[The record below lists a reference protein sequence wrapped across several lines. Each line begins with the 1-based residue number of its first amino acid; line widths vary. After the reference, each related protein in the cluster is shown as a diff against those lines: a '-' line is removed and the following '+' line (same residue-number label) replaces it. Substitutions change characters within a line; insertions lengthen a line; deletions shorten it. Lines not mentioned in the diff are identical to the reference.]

1 MHRNTRTGGTL
12 GVFVLFLVI
21 STICSSASAQLPGPF
36 GGGFRPLLPPPPLAP
51 WRNTNQMT
59 AQPTQAQPTAA
70 QAAQPTPTQATA
82 DQADQP
88 VAAQPT
94 EGQPA
99 AQPTEAQPAAA
110 PAAQAPAEEP
120 SAKVT
125 EADPYVKT
133 PAPEN
138 AETPASD
145 AKQPAEGEVVQK
157 SLKIAIPAEAL
168 TPVEN
173 AEKKPAEDAEKKS
186 DLQAS
191 DLRPEVQQTIEQI
204 NTQEENQPVTMP
216 LLEGLRLTVKE
227 ILALNE
233 ALARFLSPQEFAAVQ
248 GLNNYRAR
256 CGLFPCL
263 IDLSLCNAARYH
275 STNMQSRGFFDHVAP
290 WGENFL
296 MRAARYG
303 TSASAENIFM
313 GSSSGMAANNA
324 WINSSGHRANM
335 VGPYQRVGVGNA
347 GGFFTQVFGR

>member
-1 MHRNTRTGGTL
+1 
-12 GVFVLFLVI
+12 
-21 STICSSASAQLPGPF
+21 
-36 GGGFRPLLPPPPLAP
+36 
-51 WRNTNQMT
+51 MT
-59 AQPTQAQPTAA
+59 AQPAQAQATPTQATAA
-70 QAAQPTPTQATA
+70 QAAQPTEAQPTAT
-82 DQADQP
+82 QP
-88 VAAQPT
+88 AAAQPT
-94 EGQPA
+94 GTPA
-99 AQPTEAQPAAA
+99 TQT
-110 PAAQAPAEEP
+110 PAEEP

-133 PAPEN
+133 PAAEN
-138 AETPASD
+138 AAPANTETPATPTAAENPAPADASAAPAAN

-157 SLKIAIPAEAL
+157 SLKIAIPADAL
-168 TPVEN
+168 TPAEN
-173 AEKKPAEDAEKKS
+173 AEKKPAEDAEKKP

-191 DLRPEVQQTIEQI
+191 DLRPEVLQTIEQI
-204 NTQEENQPVTMP
+204 NTQEENQPVAMP

-233 ALARFLSPQEFAAVQ
+233 ALARFLTPQEFAAVQ

-275 STNMQSRGFFDHVAP
+275 SSNMQSRGFFDHVSP

>member
-21 STICSSASAQLPGPF
+21 STICGNASAQLPGPF

-51 WRNTNQMT
+51 WRNANQMT
-59 AQPTQAQPTAA
+59 AQPTQAPATPTQPTAA
-70 QAAQPTPTQATA
+70 QAAQPT
-82 DQADQP
+82 
-88 VAAQPT
+88 AAQPT
-94 EGQPA
+94 QAQPAEAQPTATPA
-99 AQPTEAQPAAA
+99 AQTPT
-110 PAAQAPAEEP
+110 EEP

-133 PAPEN
+133 PAAEN
-138 AETPASD
+138 AAPASD
-145 AKQPAEGEVVQK
+145 VKQPVEGEVVQK

-168 TPVEN
+168 TPAEN
-173 AEKKPAEDAEKKS
+173 AEKKPAENAEKKS

-204 NTQEENQPVTMP
+204 NTQEETQPVAMP
-216 LLEGLRLTVKE
+216 LLQGLRLTVKE

-233 ALARFLSPQEFAAVQ
+233 ALARFLTPQEFAAVQ

>member
-1 MHRNTRTGGTL
+1 MHRNTRTRGTI
-12 GVFVLFLVI
+12 GAFVLFLVI
-21 STICSSASAQLPGPF
+21 NTICGSASAQLPGPF
-36 GGGFRPLLPPPPLAP
+36 GGFRPLLPPPPLAP
-51 WRNTNQMT
+51 WRNANQMT
-59 AQPTQAQPTAA
+59 AQPTQAQPTTTQPTTA
-70 QAAQPTPTQATA
+70 QEAQPT
-82 DQADQP
+82 
-88 VAAQPT
+88 QPT
-94 EGQPA
+94 AVQTTEP
-99 AQPTEAQPAAA
+99 QPTANPAT
-110 PAAQAPAEEP
+110 QTPAEE
-120 SAKVT
+120 SSKVT

-133 PAPEN
+133 PAVETPAA
-138 AETPASD
+138 AETPAAPNVPASEP
-145 AKQPAEGEVVQK
+145 KQPAEGEVVQK
-157 SLKIAIPAEAL
+157 SLKIAIPADAL
-168 TPVEN
+168 KPAETAEKQPAEN
-173 AEKKPAEDAEKKS
+173 AEQKS
-186 DLQAS
+186 DLQKS

-204 NTQEENQPVTMP
+204 NTQEETQPVAMP
-216 LLEGLRLTVKE
+216 LLQGLRLTVKE

-233 ALARFLSPQEFAAVQ
+233 ALARFLTPQEFAAVQ

-275 STNMQSRGFFDHVAP
+275 STNMQSRGFFDHVSP

>member
-1 MHRNTRTGGTL
+1 MHRNTRTRRTV
-12 GVFVLFLVI
+12 GVGVLLLVI
-21 STICSSASAQLPGPF
+21 STVCGSASAQFPGPF
-36 GGGFRPLLPPPPLAP
+36 GGGRLLPPPPFAP
-51 WRNTNQMT
+51 WMNANQPT
-59 AQPTQAQPTAA
+59 AQPTQAPAA
-70 QAAQPTPTQATA
+70 PTQATA
-82 DQADQP
+82 NQAAQP
-88 VAAQPT
+88 AAAQPT

-99 AQPTEAQPAAA
+99 AQPTEGQPTTA
-110 PAAQAPAEEP
+110 PAAQTPTGEP

-133 PAPEN
+133 PAAEN
-138 AETPASD
+138 AETPVTPASD
-145 AKQPAEGEVVQK
+145 VKQPAEGEVVQK

-168 TPVEN
+168 TPAEN

-204 NTQEENQPVTMP
+204 NTQEENQPVAMP
-216 LLEGLRLTVKE
+216 LLQGLRLTVKE

>member
-1 MHRNTRTGGTL
+1 
-12 GVFVLFLVI
+12 
-21 STICSSASAQLPGPF
+21 
-36 GGGFRPLLPPPPLAP
+36 
-51 WRNTNQMT
+51 MT
-59 AQPTQAQPTAA
+59 AQPTQAPATPTQPTAA
-70 QAAQPTPTQATA
+70 QAAQPT
-82 DQADQP
+82 
-88 VAAQPT
+88 AAQPT
-94 EGQPA
+94 QAQPAEAQPTATPA
-99 AQPTEAQPAAA
+99 AQTPT
-110 PAAQAPAEEP
+110 EEP

-133 PAPEN
+133 PAAEN
-138 AETPASD
+138 AAPASD
-145 AKQPAEGEVVQK
+145 VKQPVEGEVVQK

-168 TPVEN
+168 TPAEN
-173 AEKKPAEDAEKKS
+173 AEKKPAENAEKKS

-204 NTQEENQPVTMP
+204 NTQEETQPVAMP
-216 LLEGLRLTVKE
+216 LLQGLRLTVKE

-233 ALARFLSPQEFAAVQ
+233 ALARFLTPQEFAAVQ

>member
-1 MHRNTRTGGTL
+1 MHRNTQAGRIT
-12 GVFVLFLVI
+12 GVFALLLII
-21 STICSSASAQLPGPF
+21 STFSSASAQFPGPF
-36 GGGFRPLLPPPPLAP
+36 GGGRLLPPPPLAP
-51 WRNTNQMT
+51 WRNMNQPA
-59 AQPTQAQPTAA
+59 AQPTQAPATQAQPTAA
-70 QAAQPTPTQATA
+70 AQPAAAQSTQA
-82 DQADQP
+82 QS
-88 VAAQPT
+88 
-94 EGQPA
+94 
-99 AQPTEAQPAAA
+99 AQPTEAQPATA
-110 PAAQAPAEEP
+110 PATQNAEEP
-120 SAKVT
+120 TAKVT

-133 PAPEN
+133 PVP
-138 AETPASD
+138 ETPANADASVALENPATAETAAASD
-145 AKQPAEGEVVQK
+145 VPASESKQPTEGEVVQK
-157 SLKIAIPAEAL
+157 SLKVAIPAEAL
-168 TPVEN
+168 KPAET
-173 AEKKPAEDAEKKS
+173 AEKKP
-186 DLQAS
+186 DLQKS
-191 DLRPEVQQTIEQI
+191 DLRPEVLQTIEQI
-204 NTQEENQPVTMP
+204 NTQEENQPVAMP
-216 LLEGLRLTVKE
+216 LLQGLRLTVKE

-233 ALARFLSPQEFAAVQ
+233 ALARFLTPQEFAAVQ

-275 STNMQSRGFFDHVAP
+275 SSNMQSRGFFDHVSP